1 MNKKIDVSLSNT
13 IIVETH
19 THTDDE
25 DDGDDYASL
34 LANVSCIN
42 KA

>member
-1 MNKKIDVSLSNT
+1 M
-13 IIVETH
+13 IVGTH
-19 THTDDE
+19 AHIHTADEDDE
-25 DDGDDYASL
+25 DDDASL